1 MQEYDH
7 FSVLMICSPASS
19 GQCPPLPPI
28 TGGDQCTCMLG
39 GEGEV
44 EGHGNMGITARPW
57 ENTDCCWCRLNGQTA
72 ANVPSSNV

>member
-39 GEGEV
+39 GG
-44 EGHGNMGITARPW
+44 GGGGGAWQHGNYCPALG
-57 ENTDCCWCRLNGQTA
+57 EH
-72 ANVPSSNV
+72 

>member
-39 GEGEV
+39 GEGE
-44 EGHGNMGITARPW
+44 GG
-57 ENTDCCWCRLNGQTA
+57 GQVWWAETLYF
-72 ANVPSSNV
+72 

>member
-39 GEGEV
+39 GG
-44 EGHGNMGITARPW
+44 GGGGGGMATW
-57 ENTDCCWCRLNGQTA
+57 ELLPGPGRTLIA
-72 ANVPSSNV
+72 AGAG